1 MEIRKAALQD
11 LDTVVDFQMKMAWET
26 EELQL
31 EEAVLRK
38 GVEAALTD
46 PDKGQIYVTEDR
58 GRVIGSLMVT
68 REWSDWRNGWVWW
81 IMSLYVIPEYRKQGV
96 FKRMY
101 AYLTECVNAD
111 RDLMGL
117 RLYVDKR
124 NVRARKVYAA
134 VGMSG
139 EHYDTFEWLK

>member
-11 LDTVVDFQMKMAWET
+11 LDTIVDFQMKMAWET

-58 GRVIGSLMVT
+58 GQVIGSLMVT